1 MSKLTTV
8 HVLLEQEVK
17 DLYNAETQ
25 LVKALPKMAKAATDP
40 ALKEAFEA
48 HLEETKVHVERLEK
62 VAEILGIKPTGKV
75 CKAMQGLVEEG
86 GETIEE
92 KGEGVLR
99 DLALIIAAQ
108 KVEHYEISGYGSVK
122 TLAEIL
128 GHDDLVELLQ
138 TTEDEEGKADKTLTS
153 IAERLLPEAL
163 ELETA

>member
-8 HVLLEQEVK
+8 HVLLEQEIK

-25 LVKALPKMAKAATDP
+25 LVKALPKMAKAATDE

-48 HLEETKVHVERLEK
+48 HLEETKGHVERLEK
-62 VAEILGIKPTGKV
+62 VADILGIKPTGKV

-86 GETIEE
+86 GETISE

-122 TLAEIL
+122 TLAEAL
-128 GHDDLVELLQ
+128 GQDDIVELLQ
-138 TTEDEEGKADKTLTS
+138 TTEDEEGEADKKLTS
-153 IAERLLPEAL
+153 IAERLLPQAL
-163 ELETA
+163 ELEPA